1 MESTDTLDKFRG
13 SSIGEGILFHPIL
26 MHFAA
31 RYNQTTY
38 GRFASDHRVLVESN
52 IRCMED
58 FGLDAVGLISDPYRE
73 TSAFG
78 ADVHFPVDSVPQC
91 RQAIVKSIDD
101 ARQLKTPDI
110 YKAER
115 TLDRIK
121 GAKEYRKRLGYSVP
135 VIGWIEGPL
144 AETCD
149 LAGVN
154 DTLLN
159 LIMKPD
165 LVKILIDKTTVT
177 AKEFAKTQVEAGC
190 DIIGMGDAICSQISD
205 DQYRE
210 YVKEKHREIVDYI
223 HSLGAAV
230 KIHICGDITHLLTD
244 LKDVNPDILDLDWM
258 VGMEDSFDILGE
270 KIIRCGNLD
279 PVRIIEQ
286 LPTEDLAA
294 KVLELC
300 SKEKYKSFILSG
312 GCEITVDTPAEN
324 LHIMRKISAQY
335 EKIRSQP

>member
-1 MESTDTLDKFRG
+1 MINTDILDKVR
-13 SSIGEGILFHPIL
+13 SNSKGEGILFHPIL

-31 RYNQTTY
+31 RYNHTTY
-38 GRFASDHRVLVESN
+38 GRFASDYRVLVESN
-52 IRCMED
+52 IRCLED
-58 FGLDAVGLISDPYRE
+58 FEIDVVGLISDPYRE

-78 ADVHFPVDSVPQC
+78 ADVHFPQDGVPQC
-91 RQAIVKSIDD
+91 RQAIVKSIED
-101 ARQLKTPDI
+101 ARQLKNPDI
-110 YKAER
+110 YKSER
-115 TLDRIK
+115 TLDRIE
-121 GAKEYRKRLGYSVP
+121 GAKEYRKRLGNSVP

-149 LAGVN
+149 LSGVN

-159 LIMKPD
+159 LIMEPD

-177 AKEFAKTQVEAGC
+177 AKEFAKAQVEAGC

-230 KIHICGDITHLLTD
+230 KIHICGDITHLLPD
-244 LKDVNPDILDLDWM
+244 LKDVKPDILDPDWM
-258 VGMEDSFDILGE
+258 VDMEDSFDILGDE
-270 KIIRCGNLD
+270 IICGGNLD

-286 LPTEDLAA
+286 QSTEYLAV
-294 KVLELC
+294 KVRELC
-300 SKEKYKSFILSG
+300 SKEKDKRFILSG
-312 GCEITVDTPAEN
+312 GCEITVDTPTEN
-324 LHIMRKISAQY
+324 LHIMRKISAQN
-335 EKIRSQP
+335 E

>member
-1 MESTDTLDKFRG
+1 MKSTNILDKFRSNSRG
-13 SSIGEGILFHPIL
+13 RWILFHPIL
-26 MHFAA
+26 MQFAA
-31 RYNQTTY
+31 RYNRTTY
-38 GRFASDHRVLVESN
+38 GRFASDYKVLVESN

-58 FGLDAVGLISDPYRE
+58 FELDAVGLISDPYRE

-78 ADVHFPVDSVPQC
+78 ADVHFPVDGVPQC
-91 RQAIVKSIDD
+91 RQAIVKSIED
-101 ARQLKTPDI
+101 ARQLKNPDI

-115 TLDRIK
+115 ILDRIE
-121 GAKEYRKRLGYSVP
+121 GAKEYRKRLGNSVP
-135 VIGWIEGPL
+135 LIGWIEGPL

-159 LIMKPD
+159 LIMEPD

-177 AKEFAKTQVEAGC
+177 AMEFAKAQVEAGC

-210 YVKEKHREIVDYI
+210 YVKEKHLEIVDYI

-230 KIHICGDITHLLTD
+230 KIHICGDITHLLPD
-244 LKDVNPDILDLDWM
+244 LKDVKPDILDLDWM
-258 VGMEDSFDILGE
+258 VSMDNAFDILGDE
-270 KIIRCGNLD
+270 IVRCGNLD

-286 LPTEDLAA
+286 QSTEDIAA
-294 KVLELC
+294 RVRELC
-300 SKEKYKSFILSG
+300 NTEKDKPFILSG

-324 LHIMRKISAQY
+324 LHIMRIISNQNY
-335 EKIRSQP
+335 E

>member
-1 MESTDTLDKFRG
+1 MISTDILDKIR
-13 SSIGEGILFHPIL
+13 SNSKGEGILFHPIL

-31 RYNQTTY
+31 RYNHTTY
-38 GRFASDHRVLVESN
+38 GRFASDYRVLVESN
-52 IRCMED
+52 IRCLED
-58 FGLDAVGLISDPYRE
+58 FEIDVVGLISDPYRE

-78 ADVHFPVDSVPQC
+78 ADVHFPQDGVPQC
-91 RQAIVKSIDD
+91 RQSIVRSIQD
-101 ARQLKTPDI
+101 AMQLKNPDI
-110 YKAER
+110 YKSER
-115 TLDRIK
+115 TLDRIE
-121 GAKEYRKRLGYSVP
+121 GAKEYRKRLGNSVP

-149 LAGVN
+149 LSGVN

-159 LIMKPD
+159 LIMEPD

-177 AKEFAKTQVEAGC
+177 AKEFAKAQVEAGC

-230 KIHICGDITHLLTD
+230 KIHICGDITHLLPD
-244 LKDVNPDILDLDWM
+244 LKDVRPDILDLDWM
-258 VGMEDSFDILGE
+258 VDMEDSFDILGDE
-270 KIIRCGNLD
+270 IIRCGNLD

-286 LPTEDLAA
+286 QSTEYLAV
-294 KVLELC
+294 KVRELC
-300 SKEKYKSFILSG
+300 SKEKDKRFILSG

-324 LHIMRKISAQY
+324 LHIMRKISAQN
-335 EKIRSQP
+335 E

>member
-1 MESTDTLDKFRG
+1 MNKTGILNQITKG
-13 SSIGEGILFHPIL
+13 SRGEGILFHPIL

-38 GRFASDHRVLVESN
+38 GRFASDYKVLVESN
-52 IRCMED
+52 IRCLED
-58 FGLDAVGLISDPYRE
+58 FQLDAVGLISDPYRE

-78 ADVHFPVDSVPQC
+78 ADVHFLSDGVPQC
-91 RQAIVKSIDD
+91 RQAIVRSKED
-101 ARQLKTPDI
+101 AGQLIIPDI

-121 GAKEYRKRLGYSVP
+121 GAEEYRKRLGSDVP

-154 DTLLN
+154 ETLLN
-159 LIMKPD
+159 LIMEPD
-165 LVKILIDKTTVT
+165 MVKILIDKTTVT
-177 AKEFAKTQVEAGC
+177 AKEFAKAQVEAGC
-190 DIIGMGDAICSQISD
+190 AIIGMGDAICSQISD

-210 YVKEKHREIVDYI
+210 YVKERHKEIVDYI
-223 HSLGAAV
+223 HTLGAAV
-230 KIHICGDITHLLTD
+230 KIHICGDITHLLPD

-258 VGMEDSFDILGE
+258 VDMSDGFDILGDGV
-270 KIIRCGNLD
+270 IRCGNLD
-279 PVRIIEQ
+279 PVSKIQQ
-286 LPTEDLAA
+286 LSSADLA
-294 KVLELC
+294 VEVEDIC
-300 SKEKYKSFILSG
+300 SKEKDRPFILSG

-324 LHIMRKISAQY
+324 LHIMRKIS
-335 EKIRSQP
+335 ER

>member
-1 MESTDTLDKFRG
+1 MKKIGVLDQIRG
-13 SSIGEGILFHPIL
+13 GSNGEGILFHPIL

-31 RYNQTTY
+31 RYNHTTY
-38 GRFASDHRVLVESN
+38 GHFASDFRVLVESN
-52 IRCMED
+52 IRCLED
-58 FGLDAVGLISDPYRE
+58 FELDAVGLISDPYRE

-91 RQAIVKSIDD
+91 RQPIVKSIDD
-101 ARQLKTPDI
+101 ARQLKNPDI

-115 TLDRIK
+115 TLDRIE
-121 GAKEYRKRLGYSVP
+121 GAKEYRKRIGDSVP

-154 DTLLN
+154 ATLLN
-159 LIMKPD
+159 LIMEPD

-177 AKEFAKTQVEAGC
+177 AREFAKAQVEAGC

-210 YVKEKHREIVDYI
+210 YVKEKHLEIVDYI

-230 KIHICGDITHLLTD
+230 KIHICGDITHLLPD
-244 LKDVNPDILDLDWM
+244 LKDVKPDILDLDWM
-258 VGMEDSFDILGE
+258 VDMENAYDILGNE
-270 KIIRCGNLD
+270 IIRCGNLD
-279 PVRIIEQ
+279 PVRVIEQ
-286 LPTEDLAA
+286 HSTEDLSV
-294 KVLELC
+294 KVRELC
-300 SKEKYKSFILSG
+300 RKEKDKRFILSG

-324 LHIMRKISAQY
+324 LHIMRKISAQH
-335 EKIRSQP
+335 E

>member
-1 MESTDTLDKFRG
+1 MKKLGILDKIMGG
-13 SSIGEGILFHPIL
+13 SADEGFLFHPIL

-31 RYNQTTY
+31 RYNHTTY
-38 GRFASDHRVLVESN
+38 GRFASDYKVLVESN
-52 IRCMED
+52 IRCLED
-58 FGLDAVGLISDPYRE
+58 FKIDVVGLISDPYRE

-78 ADVHFPVDSVPQC
+78 GDVHFPVDGVPQC
-91 RQAIVKSIDD
+91 RQAIVKSIED
-101 ARQLKTPDI
+101 ARQLKNPDI

-115 TLDRIK
+115 TLDRIE
-121 GAKEYRKRLGYSVP
+121 GAKEYRKRLGDAVP

-154 DTLLN
+154 ATLLN
-159 LIMKPD
+159 LIMEPD

-177 AKEFAKTQVEAGC
+177 AREFAKAQVEAGC

-210 YVKEKHREIVDYI
+210 YVKEKHLEIVNYI
-223 HSLGAAV
+223 HSLGAGV
-230 KIHICGDITHLLTD
+230 KIHICGDITHLLRD

-258 VGMEDSFDILGE
+258 VDMENAYDILGDE
-270 KIIRCGNLD
+270 IIRCGNLD
-279 PVRIIEQ
+279 PVRVIEQ
-286 LPTEDLAA
+286 HSTEDLAG
-294 KVLELC
+294 KVRELC
-300 SKEKYKSFILSG
+300 RKEKDKRFILSG

-324 LHIMRKISAQY
+324 LHIMRKIAAQN
-335 EKIRSQP
+335 E